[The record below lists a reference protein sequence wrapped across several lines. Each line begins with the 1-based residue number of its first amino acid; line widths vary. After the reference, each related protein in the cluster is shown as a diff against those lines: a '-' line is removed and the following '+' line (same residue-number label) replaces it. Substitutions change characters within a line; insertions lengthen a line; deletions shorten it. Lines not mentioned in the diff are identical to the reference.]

1 MSDAC
6 CHHAALGANNVSHDP
21 AALYTCP
28 MHPEVRQH
36 GPGACPVCGMALEA
50 VTISRDTAPDP
61 ELKSMMLRF
70 IVSALLS
77 VPLFII
83 AMGFYKTSIW
93 IQLAL
98 ATPVVLYGG
107 WPFFVRGA
115 VSLVSRN
122 LNMFTL
128 IALGVSVS
136 YIYSLVVTI
145 MSHGTQPV
153 YFEAAAVVTTLVLL
167 GQLLEL
173 KARDQTGNA
182 IRALLNLA
190 PQTARIIHPGGA
202 EEDIALADVPAGS
215 FLRVRPGDKIPA
227 DGIIVEGASSVDQS
241 MITGESVPI
250 EKARGDK
257 VIGATINGTGSF
269 VMCAEQV
276 GGDTVLAQIVNLVGQ
291 AQRTRAPVQRL
302 ADSVAGWFVPVVI
315 LIAAVTAL
323 VWWHFGPEPKLS
335 HALINAVAVLIIAC
349 PCALGLAT
357 PMSVMVGLGRGAKA
371 GILIK
376 NAEALET
383 LGKVDT
389 LVIDKTG
396 TLTEG
401 KPKLTAIVTANGFD
415 ETTVL
420 QLAAS
425 VEAGSEHP
433 LASAIMHA
441 TEEKHLTL
449 TDVTTF
455 KAFPGKG
462 VIGMAGGHKV
472 ALGTLV
478 LLRELSISTD
488 VFQKQAEDFRHK
500 GQTVMFVGIDGQAA
514 AMFVVSDPLKK
525 TSADAV
531 KLLKDASLR
540 IIMLT
545 GDNQT
550 TAEAIARKLH
560 ITELEAGLTPERKA
574 LIVRELKAKKH
585 IVAMAGDG
593 INDAP
598 ALAQASVGIAMATGT
613 DVAIES
619 AQVTLLRG
627 DLMGIVHARHLSQAT
642 LKNIRQNLFLA
653 FIYNVL
659 AIPLAAGVLYPHFHL
674 LLNPMIASAAMSAS
688 SLSVIIN
695 ALRLRSVKI

>member
-1 MSDAC
+1 M
-6 CHHAALGANNVSHDP
+6 G
-21 AALYTCP
+21 
-28 MHPEVRQH
+28 VR
-36 GPGACPVCGMALEA
+36 
-50 VTISRDTAPDP
+50 
-61 ELKSMMLRF
+61 
-70 IVSALLS
+70 
-77 VPLFII
+77 
-83 AMGFYKTSIW
+83 
-93 IQLAL
+93 
-98 ATPVVLYGG
+98 
-107 WPFFVRGA
+107 
-115 VSLVSRN
+115 SLIDRN
-122 LNMFTL
+122 FNMFTL
-128 IALGVSVS
+128 IALGVGVS

-145 MSHGTQPV
+145 MSHGKQPV

-167 GQLLEL
+167 GQFLET
-173 KARDQTGNA
+173 KARAQTGNA

-202 EEDIALADVPAGS
+202 EEDIPLADVPQGS

-227 DGIIVEGASSVDQS
+227 DGIIVEGASTVDQS
-241 MITGESVPI
+241 MITGESVPA
-250 EKARGDK
+250 EKTRGDK
-257 VIGATINGTGSF
+257 VIGATMNGTGSF

-276 GGDTVLAQIVNLVGQ
+276 GADTVLAQIVSLVDK
-291 AQRTRAPVQRL
+291 AQRTRAPAQRL
-302 ADSVAGWFVPVVI
+302 ADKVARWFVPAVI
-315 LIAAVTAL
+315 LIAIVTAL
-323 VWWHFGPEPKLS
+323 VWWHFGPEPKLA
-335 HALINAVAVLIIAC
+335 HALMNAVAVLIIAC
-349 PCALGLAT
+349 PCTLGLAT

-371 GILIK
+371 GVLIR

-383 LGKVDT
+383 LSKVDT

-401 KPKLTAIVTANGFD
+401 KPKLTAIVTANNFD

-420 QLAAS
+420 RLAAS
-425 VEAGSEHP
+425 IEARSEHP
-433 LASAIMHA
+433 LASAILHA
-441 TEEKHLTL
+441 AEDKNLPL
-449 TDVTTF
+449 IDVTAF
-455 KAFPGKG
+455 NAFPGKG

-500 GQTVMFVGIDGQAA
+500 GMTVMFVGIDGHAA
-514 AMFVVSDPLKK
+514 AMLVVADPLKK
-525 TSADAV
+525 TSAEAV
-531 KLLKDASLR
+531 KLLKDAGLR

-550 TAEAIARKLH
+550 TAEALARKLG
-560 ITELEAGLTPERKA
+560 ISELEAGLTPERKA

-619 AQVTLLRG
+619 AHVTLLRG
-627 DLMGIVHARHLSQAT
+627 DLMGIVRARRLSQLT
-642 LKNIRQNLFLA
+642 VKNIRQNLFLA

-688 SLSVIIN
+688 SLSVVAN
-695 ALRLRSVKI
+695 ALRLRSIRL